1 MSMSSECVEQKQYLL
16 DWIATNKMQVSF
28 AYPLPEMSLI
38 AEYLYFPGVDIAI
51 SSNYAGK
58 VTEPACQPALKN
70 LDLDVLNVL
79 QQACK
84 QESKPEW
91 LFLWAEK
98 LLRVCE
104 VRKLD
109 LQERIE
115 VNVDGKKAA
124 RIKTLRLCLFFLNCF
139 YIYNDARYVNIV
151 LKIIDLKWLKF
162 KDAEDAVK
170 QKCDE
175 KNFLQILVSIFVE
188 VAIGI
193 IKSAD
198 WSPEIIGPY
207 KNRLLDEI
215 DMPIRK
221 VVDESP
227 GVVIFSPNPFGITT
241 LCAAELLKIHGID
254 VRAIVVRRLFNFKR
268 LLQELRRDGLK
279 WVYRKI
285 THKLLFRKLS
295 CQNYSFKTI
304 IDFAS
309 EIGVEGGNVKQWCR
323 TNGTELVFCDT
334 LNDKYV
340 HDCLIRIKPKLVVF
354 VGGGIVNEKTL
365 ELAGDGVLNC
375 HGGLLPW
382 YRGLDLNE
390 WPLLEKHPEVIGC
403 ATHFMSKYV
412 DEGGIF
418 YMHRLDVKG
427 LDTID
432 KIIKYG
438 EVFPIKLLVYTVIN
452 YFKDKVTPLTQNKED
467 GRQFFYMHPRLVAIA
482 KFNLQ
487 KYAQEQVL
495 R

>member
-1 MSMSSECVEQKQYLL
+1 
-16 DWIATNKMQVSF
+16 
-28 AYPLPEMSLI
+28 
-38 AEYLYFPGVDIAI
+38 
-51 SSNYAGK
+51 
-58 VTEPACQPALKN
+58 
-70 LDLDVLNVL
+70 
-79 QQACK
+79 
-84 QESKPEW
+84 
-91 LFLWAEK
+91 
-98 LLRVCE
+98 
-104 VRKLD
+104 
-109 LQERIE
+109 
-115 VNVDGKKAA
+115 
-124 RIKTLRLCLFFLNCF
+124 
-139 YIYNDARYVNIV
+139 
-151 LKIIDLKWLKF
+151 
-162 KDAEDAVK
+162 
-170 QKCDE
+170 
-175 KNFLQILVSIFVE
+175 
-188 VAIGI
+188 
-193 IKSAD
+193 
-198 WSPEIIGPY
+198 
-207 KNRLLDEI
+207 
-215 DMPIRK
+215 
-221 VVDESP
+221 
-227 GVVIFSPNPFGITT
+227 
-241 LCAAELLKIHGID
+241 
-254 VRAIVVRRLFNFKR
+254 
-268 LLQELRRDGLK
+268 
-279 WVYRKI
+279 
-285 THKLLFRKLS
+285 
-295 CQNYSFKTI
+295 
-304 IDFAS
+304 
-309 EIGVEGGNVKQWCR
+309 
-323 TNGTELVFCDT
+323 